1 MEDGGGITVLFQVRL
16 LVANGGLRNLLVGV
30 WCASSSEMLRWGEDT
45 FVLAHKDL
53 EGLILLLL
61 A

>member
-1 MEDGGGITVLFQVRL
+1 LEDGGRITVLFQVRL
-16 LVANGGLRNLLVGV
+16 LVGNGGLRTLLMRV
-30 WCASSSEMLRWGEDT
+30 WCATSSEMLRGDYT
-45 FVLAHKDL
+45 FMLAHKDL

>member
-1 MEDGGGITVLFQVRL
+1 MEDRGRITVLFQVRL
-16 LVANGGLRNLLVGV
+16 LVANWGLRNLLVGV
-30 WCASSSEMLRWGEDT
+30 LCASSEMLRRGEDT